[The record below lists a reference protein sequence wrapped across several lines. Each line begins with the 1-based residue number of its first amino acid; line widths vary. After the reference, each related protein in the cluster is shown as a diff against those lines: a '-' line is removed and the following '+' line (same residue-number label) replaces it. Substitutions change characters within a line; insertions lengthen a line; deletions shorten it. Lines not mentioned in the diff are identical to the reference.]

1 MIAADQFIQ
10 AARQHGFELY
20 TGVPCSYLKPFIN
33 SVIDSGELRY
43 VGAANEGDAVAV
55 GVGADLGGVRSV
67 VMFQNS
73 GLGNAV
79 SPLTSLTHIFRVP
92 VLLIV
97 TLRGEPGGAAD
108 EPQHE
113 LMGKITTGQLELMGI
128 SWEFFP
134 ESADEIGPTLCRA
147 GVHMDKESRPY
158 ALVMRKGSVAKS
170 DLLAEPDHHAIVARA
185 APLALQPKVQR
196 GDMIRAI
203 QGATTRNDVLVA
215 TTGYTG
221 RELYANCDR
230 PNQFYMVGSMG
241 CAVSVGLGLAL
252 ARPERR
258 IVVLDGDGAALM
270 RLGALATVGY
280 ERPVNLVHVLLDNG
294 MHESTGG
301 QATVSR
307 SIDFHGLAA
316 ACGYPRVESVVEP
329 ADLAA
334 ILDRPT
340 TELTF
345 VHAPILP
352 GVPELPRP
360 SISPAAVAARLRAH
374 LLPKG
379 QESDGH

>member
-1 MIAADQFIQ
+1 VIVAEHFIES
-10 AARQHGFELY
+10 ARQHGFELY

-33 SVIDSGELRY
+33 TVIDSSQLRY
-43 VGAANEGDAVAV
+43 IGAANEGDAVAV
-55 GVGADLGGVRSV
+55 AVGAELGGVRSV

-79 SPLTSLTHIFRVP
+79 SPLTSLTHIFKIP
-92 VLLIV
+92 LLLIV
-97 TLRGEPGGAAD
+97 TLRGEPGGPAD

-113 LMGKITTGQLELMGI
+113 LMGAITTELLELMGI

-134 ESADEIGPTLCRA
+134 QSADEIELVLSRA
-147 GVHMDKESRPY
+147 LGHMEQENRPY

-170 DLLAEPDHHAIVARA
+170 DLQAQPDIHAIVSHANPVA
-185 APLALQPKVQR
+185 TEPEAQR
-196 GDMIRAI
+196 GDMLRAV
-203 QGATTRNDVLVA
+203 QAATTDDDVLVA

-221 RELYANCDR
+221 RELYATGDHL
-230 PNQFYMVGSMG
+230 NQFYMVGSMG
-241 CAVSVGLGLAL
+241 CAVSVGLGLAV

-280 ERPVNLVHVLLDNG
+280 EKPGNLVHVLLDNG
-294 MHESTGG
+294 LHESTGG

-307 SIDFHGLAA
+307 SIDFGGLAA
-316 ACGYPRVESVVEP
+316 ACGYTRIERVSQP
-329 ADLAA
+329 AELAA
-334 ILDRPT
+334 ILERPA

-345 VHAPILP
+345 VHAPILA

-360 SISPAAVAARLRAH
+360 SITPAAVAARLRAH
-374 LLPKG
+374 LLP
-379 QESDGH
+379 DGRETIGH